1 MSIITSKSN
10 RVGRDLLLD
19 SSTKCF
25 LIVNNNLAGIDI
37 PNVDYVFN
45 LNLKKKFQYLRNASH
60 AGRGNRNGKVLSFVN
75 EEYPYDVFD

>member
-1 MSIITSKSN
+1 
-10 RVGRDLLLD
+10 
-19 SSTKCF
+19 
-25 LIVNNNLAGIDI
+25 VNNSLAGIDI

-75 EEYPYDVFD
+75 EEYT